1 MKSLV
6 ILSIAF
12 ISATAM
18 SAERPQWITNPFE
31 FCPPTELCAVG
42 ESTGAMGAEATA
54 RNNLAKTFETK
65 ISSASKFT
73 TTAEQKQRQD
83 VISGSVHEDSS
94 IAIEEMTE
102 EILKGVVIKERY
114 SDKTTFYA
122 LASLNKNKGAEAFRT
137 EISSLDE
144 KVKALWQ
151 DGRRSSLSKILKL
164 YKTRDALHFRYNFLK
179 GDKIEKPVKEDE
191 IYAKKK
197 AKKALGTVLYF
208 SFEDAMKGEEI
219 RNVVVGLLS
228 DQDYK
233 IVRTEN
239 ASFEYKVKGSLTSE
253 KQHMNVEGF
262 EKYSFLLTLTA
273 YNKEGQEIGHLK
285 VEDAET
291 GRNLKQA
298 YENALPYLKKSLNE
312 NLSDLNID

>member
-6 ILSIAF
+6 ILPMVFA
-12 ISATAM
+12 SALAV

-83 VISGSVHEDSS
+83 VISGSVREDSS

-102 EILKGVVIKERY
+102 EVLKGVVIKERY

-122 LASLNKNKGAEAFRT
+122 LPSLNKNKGSEAFKI
-137 EISSLDE
+137 EIVSLDE

-164 YKTRDALHFRYNFLK
+164 YKTRDALHFRYSFLK
-179 GDKIEKPVKEDE
+179 GDKIEKPVKEEE

-197 AKKALGTVLYF
+197 AKKSLGTVLSF
-208 SFEDAMKGEEI
+208 SFEDAMKGEEVK
-219 RNVVVGLLS
+219 NAVLGLLS

-233 IVRTEN
+233 IIRNESS
-239 ASFEYKVKGSLTSE
+239 SFEYKVKGSLTSE
-253 KQHMNVEGF
+253 KQHMNVDGF
-262 EKYSFLLTLTA
+262 ENY
-273 YNKEGQEIGHLK
+273 
-285 VEDAET
+285 
-291 GRNLKQA
+291 
-298 YENALPYLKKSLNE
+298 
-312 NLSDLNID
+312 